1 MAIQIKTPDEIEQMY
16 SAGQLVRRVLDRLGE
31 MVEAGITTK
40 QLNAEAISLTH
51 AAGAACLFQ
60 GVPSSYGG
68 IPFPGAICASLNEAV
83 VHGIPSEYPLQDGDI
98 LSVDFG
104 VKLNGWC
111 GDSARTYCVGD
122 VAPKTKK
129 LVEVTRSA
137 LDIAISLVKPGEKWS
152 TVAGAMADFVRASG
166 FSVVEEFVGHGI
178 GREMHEDPKVPN
190 FVTRELRRSDIRLRP
205 GMVLAVEPMV
215 NAGTLKV
222 EIENDGWTV
231 VTKDRQP
238 SAHWEHTL
246 AVTDRGVRVLTA

>member
-1 MAIQIKTPDEIEQMY
+1 M
-16 SAGQLVRRVLDRLGE
+16 
-31 MVEAGITTK
+31 
-40 QLNAEAISLTH
+40 
-51 AAGAACLFQ
+51 
-60 GVPSSYGG
+60 
-68 IPFPGAICASLNEAV
+68 
-83 VHGIPSEYPLQDGDI
+83 
-98 LSVDFG
+98 
-104 VKLNGWC
+104 
-111 GDSARTYCVGD
+111 GD

-129 LVEVTRSA
+129 LVEVTRAA
-137 LDIAISLVKPGEKWS
+137 LDIAIRLVKPGERWS

-166 FSVVEEFVGHGI
+166 YSVVEEFVGHGI

-215 NAGTLKV
+215 NSGTAKV